1 MEDFRN
7 FFEQDYQ
14 GTEAFINQ
22 IISPVFGN
30 RFRSINEDIL
40 DSNPNYKPTA
50 ERANILSIIR
60 IGLCDLDVP
69 MEFFDITLNKIV
81 NLSHSRVYIQ
91 QLLRQL
97 METYSAAL
105 IVFHYPDNKGEWR
118 VSYIS
123 KGSNAADATSAKRYT
138 YLMGANQKCRTAAD
152 RFAILAN
159 KEKNVANITEAFS
172 VETLTKEFYKELF
185 DWYQWALS
193 SDKGF
198 EVTYPNDTSTEVDDR
213 KIDEHIIRLITR
225 IMFVWF
231 IKQKSLVPETIFK
244 TEELKQLLTN
254 FDPLSKDSANYY
266 NAILQN
272 LFFATLNKPINER
285 EFASLGSFQ
294 EQKEHYGI
302 KTFFRD
308 AKEGS
313 WFKKSKE
320 EVIQLFNGV
329 PFLNGGLFE
338 CLDKENADGKIYYYD
353 GFSRVAG
360 RQKRAFLPNC
370 LFFDPQKGL
379 IPLLDKYNFTVEENT
394 PSDVEVALD
403 PELLGKVFENLL
415 GAFNPETKET
425 ARKQSGSFY
434 TPREIVNYMVDE
446 SMIAYL
452 TNACSD
458 IDVEIVRRLFSQ
470 DTLPDEL
477 KQSPEKSKRLA
488 IAIKAAKMLDPACGS
503 GAFPMGMLNRM
514 LDIVQK
520 LENNSS
526 NYETKLYL
534 IEHCIYGIDI
544 QTIAVQITKLRFFI
558 SLICEQTPTKDVATN
573 YGIIALPNLETKFV
587 AANTLIGLIKKPAQ
601 GNLFED
607 PTGEIE
613 KTKLALN
620 DIRHKHFS
628 ATNAHQKKEYRKH
641 DAILREKLA
650 KLLEENGDFAP
661 EDALQLSTW
670 YPYDQNT
677 SSKFFDT
684 EWMFGIKGGFDM
696 VVGNPPYVD
705 SEHMVVSD
713 LENREL
719 YAKNYTST
727 IGNWDLFVPF
737 IEIGIKLGS
746 ILSLIIP
753 NKLISQDY
761 AIKIRQLILEKQLIE
776 IRDYSRQNV
785 FPIADVY
792 PVTILLKNCKICD
805 SSNVKIT
812 TMKSIEI
819 VEKINILQNEMLK
832 NYPWDLF
839 FLNHELSSIFIKLLN
854 NKIQFKDFLNF
865 SSPCTVTE
873 AYQIKDI
880 LIDSNS
886 IGNSKKL
893 INSGTIDKYVS
904 KWGVDKT
911 TYIKSQYLYP
921 IISDIDIKILN
932 ERRYIQSVTKKVIIA
947 NMTSNLEAF
956 LDINCEYLAG
966 KSTVIGIGDDSSL
979 FYIVSLLNS
988 NLISKYYKSVH
999 HSTKMKGGA
1008 LSVTADRLGE
1018 IPLPKNDLY
1027 QEAICEIAKK
1037 IIQIKSLKPISDT
1050 SIFEQQIDNLVYKL
1064 YDLTYDEVKVVEPD
1078 FGMSEEE
1085 YAAIVIE

>member
-7 FFEQDYQ
+7 FFEHDYQ

-30 RFRSINEDIL
+30 RFSLGNEDIL
-40 DSNPNYKPTA
+40 DSNPNYKPAA
-50 ERANILSIIR
+50 ERANILSINR
-60 IGLCDLDVP
+60 FGSCELDVP
-69 MEFFDITLNKIV
+69 MEFFDITLNDRV
-81 NLSHSRVYIQ
+81 HLSHSRVYIQ

-105 IVFHYPDNKGEWR
+105 IVFHYPENEGEWR

-123 KGSNAADATSAKRYT
+123 KGSNVADATSAKRYT

-198 EVTYPNDTSTEVDDR
+198 EVTYPNDTSTEADDR

-254 FDPLSKDSANYY
+254 FDPTSKELGNYY

-320 EVIQLFNGV
+320 DVIQLFNGV

-370 LFFDPQKGL
+370 LFFDSDKGL
-379 IPLLDKYNFTVEENT
+379 IPLLEKYNFTVEENT

-446 SMIAYL
+446 SLIAYL
-452 TNACSD
+452 TNACMD
-458 IDVEIVRRLFSQ
+458 IDEATIRKLFTI
-470 DTLPDEL
+470 DCLPDNL
-477 KQSPEKSKRLA
+477 MQSPANCKKLA
-488 IAIKAAKMLDPACGS
+488 DAIKVAKMLDPACGS

-520 LENNSS
+520 LENNPS

-558 SLICEQTPTKDVATN
+558 SLICEQIPTKDISTN

-628 ATNAHQKKEYRKH
+628 ATNAHQKKEFRKQ
-641 DAILREKLA
+641 DAVLREKLA

-661 EDALQLSTW
+661 EDALQLATW
-670 YPYDQNT
+670 NPYDQNT

-696 VVGNPPYVD
+696 VVGNPPWGAKLSSVEKELYKISYQNIDSSTPNTFSYFIGWAFNHYKCFISFVLPDSILIKDYSKTRSLIYNHISEVLWFENSGVPEINRPFVYVD
-705 SEHMVVSD
+705 H
-713 LENREL
+713 
-719 YAKNYTST
+719 
-727 IGNWDLFVPF
+727 
-737 IEIGIKLGS
+737 
-746 ILSLIIP
+746 
-753 NKLISQDY
+753 
-761 AIKIRQLILEKQLIE
+761 
-776 IRDYSRQNV
+776 
-785 FPIADVY
+785 DVC
-792 PVTILLKNCKICD
+792 V
-805 SSNVKIT
+805 
-812 TMKSIEI
+812 
-819 VEKINILQNEMLK
+819 INITKNNHKNLQYSLFRYDKKLK
-832 NYPWDLF
+832 QVIENKYKQP
-839 FLNHELSSIFIKLLN
+839 KLKMILREFDFAIN
-854 NKIQFKDFLNF
+854 LIAKDKDF
-865 SSPCTVTE
+865 
-873 AYQIKDI
+873 DI
-880 LIDSNS
+880 LQKIMKFEKLDNFMQCHEGVHT
-886 IGNSKKL
+886 GNSK
-893 INSGTIDKYVS
+893 
-904 KWGVDKT
+904 
-911 TYIKSQYLYP
+911 
-921 IISDIDIKILN
+921 
-932 ERRYIQSVTKKVIIA
+932 
-947 NMTSNLEAF
+947 
-956 LDINCEYLAG
+956 
-966 KSTVIGIGDDSSL
+966 
-979 FYIVSLLNS
+979 
-988 NLISKYYKSVH
+988 
-999 HSTKMKGGA
+999 
-1008 LSVTADRLGE
+1008 
-1018 IPLPKNDLY
+1018 
-1027 QEAICEIAKK
+1027 
-1037 IIQIKSLKPISDT
+1037 
-1050 SIFEQQIDNLVYKL
+1050 
-1064 YDLTYDEVKVVEPD
+1064 
-1078 FGMSEEE
+1078 
-1085 YAAIVIE
+1085 